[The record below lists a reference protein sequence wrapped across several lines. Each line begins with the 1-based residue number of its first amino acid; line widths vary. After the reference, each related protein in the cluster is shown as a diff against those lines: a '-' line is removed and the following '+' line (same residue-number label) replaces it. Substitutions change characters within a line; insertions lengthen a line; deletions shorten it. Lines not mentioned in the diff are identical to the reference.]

1 MMTNVGVLDA
11 ALRFVC
17 GAALLALGYGRLGV
31 HLTGGPAWIVW
42 IAGLL
47 LVVTAIFRYCPA
59 YAFFGTDSCALYP
72 GKDARRDPQK
82 H

>member
-17 GAALLALGYGRLGV
+17 GTLLLALGYGRLGV
-31 HLTGGPAWIVW
+31 HLPGGLAWIVW

-47 LVVTAIFRYCPA
+47 PGCDCDFPLLSRLRFFRY
-59 YAFFGTDSCALYP
+59 
-72 GKDARRDPQK
+72 R
-82 H
+82 